1 MVKTIISFVLG
12 AAAGAGCTYLYLKP
26 KYEEANAID
35 AEKNRLFYKEKLQE
49 FYDAHPETQESETD
63 ISETEEVP
71 VEDDRPEGLRKA
83 EELASKLNYNAL
95 YNKEP
100 LGGTT
105 EKKPE
110 DQIYLISPEQY
121 ESETIYDRRTLTY
134 YEGDDILCDELSDEV
149 LDIENTIGIEN
160 VEEFGNN
167 FEDDPYLMHIRN
179 NTFGCVYEVFK
190 DERSYSAVM
199 GENE

>member
-1 MVKTIISFVLG
+1 MVKTIVSFILG
-12 AAAGAGCTYLYLKP
+12 AAAGATGAYLYLKP
-26 KYEEANAID
+26 KYEEENAIN
-35 AEKNRLFYKEKLQE
+35 AERNRHYYKE
-49 FYDAHPETQESETD
+49 FYASHPDSEDTAD
-63 ISETEEVP
+63 ISKTEENP
-71 VEDDRPEGLRKA
+71 VEDNRPEGLRKA

-100 LGGTT
+100 LGNGGIET
-105 EKKPE
+105 KPE
-110 DQIYLISPEQY
+110 DQIYLISPDQY
-121 ESETIYDRRTLTY
+121 DSETLYDKRTLTY
-134 YEGDDILCDELSDEV
+134 YEGDDVLCDELSEEV
-149 LDIENTIGIEN
+149 LDIENTVGIEN
-160 VEEFGNN
+160 IGEFGNN